1 MKICI
6 FNYLIGYQTI
16 PLLKSLISSLFTKGS
31 KIDLFT
37 VNGEQETSFERGFN
51 VINFRKVLFNNL
63 SPFVL
68 LSGCLKYFIKKRYD
82 YLIAVDPQSLF
93 PAVFLSKLFNV
104 KLIYLS
110 LEIYVRED
118 CNNMYFK
125 NYYLQ
130 QKHLLKF
137 CTRIIIMDH
146 ERKRLLNENANLD
159 NFRTKFSFLP
169 NTTLGYA
176 KKESSDF
183 LHERL
188 NIDKRKKILLYPGEL
203 AAWSYAYELYE
214 CSKNMP
220 DEYIII
226 LHSRRKIDPS
236 DFTKKIIKNA
246 NLRLSLNPVAN
257 HQLDALYGSA
267 FIGLSLYK
275 IALNGITARNL
286 KIIGKSSGKHNQFL
300 KMGIP
305 VVMSDLPFFKYIE
318 KKYKCGICIRDF
330 RYLNDAIQLI
340 SENYDE
346 YSENATKCFN
356 KELRFDDAF
365 EVFYRQI
372 I

>member
-6 FNYLIGYQTI
+6 LNYLVEYQI
-16 PLLKSLISSLFTKGS
+16 VPLLKSLISSLLAKGS
-31 KIDLFT
+31 EVDLFT
-37 VNGEQETSFERGFN
+37 VNGERETSFERGFN
-51 VINFRKVLFNNL
+51 VLNFRKVLFNNL

-68 LSGCLKYFIKKRYD
+68 LSGCLKYFIKRRYD
-82 YLIAVDPQSLF
+82 YLIAVDPQSLL

-110 LEIYVRED
+110 LEVYVRED

-146 ERKRLLNENANLD
+146 ERMRLLNENTNLD

-169 NTTLGYA
+169 NTTLGPA
-176 KKESSDF
+176 KKESSCF

-188 NIDKRKKILLYPGEL
+188 NIDKRKKLLLYPGEL
-203 AAWSYAYELYE
+203 AAWSCVYELYC
-214 CSKNMP
+214 CSKNLP
-220 DEYIII
+220 DEYVII
-226 LHSRRKIDPS
+226 LHSRRKIDTS
-236 DFTKKIIKNA
+236 DFTKKIVENA
-246 NLRLSLNPVAN
+246 NLRLSLNPVEN
-257 HQLDALYGSA
+257 NQLDALYGSA

-275 IALNGITARNL
+275 IAPNGITARNL
-286 KIIGKSSGKHNQFL
+286 KIIGKSSGKHNQFM
-300 KMGIP
+300 KIGIP

-318 KKYKCGICIRDF
+318 KKYKCGICIGDF
-330 RYLNDAIQLI
+330 RYLNDAIQRI
-340 SENYDE
+340 SENYNE
-346 YSENATKCFN
+346 YSANASECFN

-365 EVFYRQI
+365 EEFYRQI